1 MPENKQVKNLFIHDD
16 YNSEITLFSYPIP
29 YTETFKLDYSS
40 PSINEVK
47 VMVYDVLGKQVETR
61 TFNALE
67 MINQKFGANYN
78 NGIYNVLIEQD
89 GSITS
94 TRIIK
99 KQYLKYVIQ
108 DFVFYLIFFICP
120 ILSSNFGQG
129 FLISTNVF

>member
-1 MPENKQVKNLFIHDD
+1 
-16 YNSEITLFSYPIP
+16 
-29 YTETFKLDYSS
+29 
-40 PSINEVK
+40 
-47 VMVYDVLGKQVETR
+47 MVYDVLGKQVETR

-99 KQYLKYVIQ
+99 K
-108 DFVFYLIFFICP
+108 
-120 ILSSNFGQG
+120 
-129 FLISTNVF
+129 